1 MDETSTHPVAP
12 ATIRRND
19 RPHGGQSSGVGIL
32 ARAAAFGDSLDRLA
46 AGREN
51 PLDLVIEDTLD
62 AVHAV
67 IHGRPMLMFGTNSYL
82 GLNFHPDCIGA
93 AVAAAK
99 RYGTGST
106 ASRVAA
112 GNHRLHTLLEADVAA
127 LHGRNDAIVF
137 STGFMANLGVISALA
152 RKEDAI
158 FIDAHCHASIFDAC
172 RLSGARVSTF
182 RHNDSRDLD
191 RLFAESEVPGAQTLV
206 VVEGLYS
213 VSGDLGELRG
223 IASVAKRHS
232 AVTVVDEAHALGIY
246 GRHGRGVAEHL
257 DVEDDIDVIV
267 GTFSKSVGVIG
278 GYAVSNAPALRAMR
292 FMARPYL
299 YTASLPLPVVAAAR
313 EAIRL
318 IATDSTLRDALWR
331 NARTLH
337 AGVSALGLRLAA
349 PPGPVGC
356 IGMGGVTAGYGFW
369 RALLDRGVYV
379 NMLVPPATP
388 TGEVALR
395 LSVSA
400 AHTAEHI
407 EMAVS
412 AFRDAAASLGVDGD
426 RARTGSGEGAP

>member
-1 MDETSTHPVAP
+1 MTKAGTIHPAGQ
-12 ATIRRND
+12 ATRLGRTEPTP
-19 RPHGGQSSGVGIL
+19 RGPSGGAGIL
-32 ARAAAFGDSLDRLA
+32 ARAAAFGDWLDRA
-46 AGREN
+46 ASGKDN
-51 PLDLVIEDTLD
+51 PLSIVIEDTID
-62 AVHAV
+62 AVHTV

-112 GNHRLHTLLEADVAA
+112 GNHRLHTLLEADIAG
-127 LHGRNDAIVF
+127 LYGRADATVF

-152 RKEDAI
+152 RREDAI
-158 FIDAHCHASIFDAC
+158 FVDAHCHASIFDAC
-172 RLSGARVSTF
+172 RLAGARVSTF

-191 RLFAESEVPGAQTLV
+191 RLFAESEVAGPQTLV
-206 VVEGLYS
+206 IVEGLYS
-213 VSGDLGELRG
+213 VSGDLGELKG
-223 IASVAKRHS
+223 IVAVAKRHG
-232 AVTVVDEAHALGIY
+232 AVIIVDEAHALGIY
-246 GRHGRGVAEHL
+246 GSHGRGVTEHL
-257 DVEDDIDVIV
+257 GVEDEIDIIV

-278 GYAVSNAPALRAMR
+278 GYAVSSTPALRAMR

-318 IATDSTLRDALWR
+318 ISSETALRETLWR
-331 NARTLH
+331 NARSLH
-337 AGVSALGLRLAA
+337 AGVSALGMRLTA

-356 IGMGGVTAGYGFW
+356 ISMGGVAAGYGFW
-369 RALLDRGVYV
+369 KALLDRGVYV

-388 TGEVALR
+388 SGEVALR

-400 AHTAEHI
+400 AHTSEQI
-407 EMAVS
+407 ETAIS
-412 AFRDAAASLGVDGD
+412 AFRDTAASLGAG
-426 RARTGSGEGAP
+426 RARAGAGGGAP